1 MIAIAKTHPGKVR
14 SSNQDSYLLR
24 EEATCLYA
32 VADGMGGHRGGNVAS
47 AMAVEA
53 LQRLDLSAQPSP
65 VHLREAVEAANDA
78 IWERQLTDLS
88 LSGMGTTLTVLW
100 AGQDSLLVAHVG
112 DSRLYLIRN
121 GEMHQITQDH
131 TYVNDLLASGSI
143 TQLEA
148 ENHPKRNML
157 VRAVGV
163 DEYVQVDTGEFTLQP
178 GDIML
183 LCSDGLTNMVTEE
196 AIQTVL
202 EARNC
207 HDPAASLVEC
217 AKAGGGTDNISVI
230 VVKYNEE

>member
-14 SSNQDSYLLR
+14 LSNQDSYLLR

-112 DSRLYLIRN
+112 DNRLYSFAEGTLHQVTTDHSLVGELLRSGVITPEKARRHPYRN
-121 GEMHQITQDH
+121 IVT
-131 TYVNDLLASGSI
+131 
-143 TQLEA
+143 
-148 ENHPKRNML
+148 
-157 VRAVGV
+157 RAVGTDVSVTV
-163 DEYVQVDTGEFTLQP
+163 DLLELNKIP
-178 GDIML
+178 GMRFL
-183 LCSDGLTNMVTEE
+183 LCSDGLTEYAPPQVLASSLAKDLNTAAQELLDI
-196 AIQTVL
+196 ALSGGGRDNITLIVL
-202 EARNC
+202 EV
-207 HDPAASLVEC
+207 PV
-217 AKAGGGTDNISVI
+217 
-230 VVKYNEE
+230 